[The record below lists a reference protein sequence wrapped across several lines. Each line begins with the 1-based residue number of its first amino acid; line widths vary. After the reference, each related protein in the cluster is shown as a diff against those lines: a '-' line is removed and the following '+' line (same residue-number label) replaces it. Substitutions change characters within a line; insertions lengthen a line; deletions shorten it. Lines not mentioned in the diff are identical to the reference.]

1 MPQAMTKRILVLFPD
16 EWDRAAACRPQL
28 RDRHEY
34 LFEGFDLFSFPD
46 NARLFAFDALRFVER
61 IVAKY
66 ARAPLDAIV
75 TSDEQFGPF
84 VASLVASRLGLP
96 FTPLEAVLTIQHK
109 YYARQAFERIV
120 PECNARFGLLRRDY
134 RREDVPLEFPFYV
147 KPAKAAF
154 SVLARRVDSFA
165 ALERHTRFGWFERAV
180 IERLVKPFAD
190 VMQAHSALEE
200 GPYSMVTEEILRGRQ
215 VTANG
220 YARHGRVT
228 MLGTVDSI
236 MYPGTDQFQR
246 FQYPSSLGPGDL
258 RRVDDIAVRLIEGLG
273 FRHGMFNIEMRID
286 PSNGRIR
293 VIEINPR
300 AAGQFY
306 DLFERVDGYSLFEA
320 MIDLGAGDEPRI
332 RAREGPERHAASFVL
347 RDLTGEGLAR
357 WPSAGEVR
365 ALQGRNADAHVM
377 IYRKR
382 GADRAREVKWLGSYR
397 YGVLNIGAVTLEELF
412 ARFHRLCAQIDFHP
426 RGHELPA
433 IERLIAQAAAGDD

>member
-1 MPQAMTKRILVLFPD
+1 
-16 EWDRAAACRPQL
+16 
-28 RDRHEY
+28 
-34 LFEGFDLFSFPD
+34 
-46 NARLFAFDALRFVER
+46 
-61 IVAKY
+61 
-66 ARAPLDAIV
+66 
-75 TSDEQFGPF
+75 
-84 VASLVASRLGLP
+84 
-96 FTPLEAVLTIQHK
+96 VLTIQHK
-109 YYARQAFERIV
+109 YYARQAFDRIV

-134 RREDVPLEFPFYV
+134 RHEGDVPLEYPFYV

-165 ALERHTRFGWFERAV
+165 ALQRHTRFGWFERAV

-190 VMQAHSALEE
+190 VMQAHYSLEE
-200 GPYSMVTEEILRGRQ
+200 DPFSMVTEEILHGRQ

-228 MLGTVDSI
+228 MLGTIDSI

-246 FQYPSSLGPGDL
+246 FQYPSSLPARDL
-258 RRVDDIAVRLIEGLG
+258 ARVDQVAIRLIEGLG
-273 FRHGMFNIEMRID
+273 FRHGMFNIEMRLD
-286 PSNGRIR
+286 PNTGAIG

-306 DLFERVDGYSLFEA
+306 DLFERVDGYSPFEA
-320 MIDLGAGDEPRI
+320 MLDLGAGNEPRI
-332 RAREGPERHAASFVL
+332 CHRAGKAGHAASFVL
-347 RDLTGEGLAR
+347 RDLSGEGLGR
-357 WPSAGEVR
+357 WPSTAEVR
-365 ALQGRNADAHVM
+365 ALQVRNPDAHVM

-382 GADRAREVKWLGSYR
+382 GGDRAREVKWLGSYR
-397 YGVLNIGAVTLEELF
+397 YGTLNFGAATLEELF